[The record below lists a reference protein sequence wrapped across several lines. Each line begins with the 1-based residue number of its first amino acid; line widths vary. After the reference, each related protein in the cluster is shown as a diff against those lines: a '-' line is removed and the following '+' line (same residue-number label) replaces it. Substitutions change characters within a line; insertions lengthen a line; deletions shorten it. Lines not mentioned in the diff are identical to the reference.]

1 MCFSDVIRVLYC
13 LPQFRFAIIWI
24 ANQWLWL
31 DRSWYQN
38 ANKYTRFMQLIRII
52 IQLAK
57 IRGGG
62 GIFILGHS
70 YYSQP
75 GFFQWGAF
83 SHPNGR
89 CHVFIVI
96 SKWNQSFCG
105 FRGNFENEYIFYCCE
120 KLVTSLLLRFFSS
133 SKYRHDFYQ
142 HFTVIKAFFNRK
154 NQEFLEKQLHVWIL
168 HVFWL

>member
-62 GIFILGHS
+62 AFLFWATVTIRSRGFSNEAHFPIRMDDAMFSLWFPSEINHFADFEAISKTNTYSIAVKNWWLHFCYDFFLLLSIDTIFI
-70 YYSQP
+70 
-75 GFFQWGAF
+75 
-83 SHPNGR
+83 N
-89 CHVFIVI
+89 
-96 SKWNQSFCG
+96 
-105 FRGNFENEYIFYCCE
+105 
-120 KLVTSLLLRFFSS
+120 
-133 SKYRHDFYQ
+133 
-142 HFTVIKAFFNRK
+142 
-154 NQEFLEKQLHVWIL
+154 IL
-168 HVFWL
+168 PL

>member
-57 IRGGG
+57 IWGGG
-62 GIFILGHS
+62 HFYFGPQLLFAAGVFPMRRIFPSEWTMPCFHCDFQVKSIIL
-70 YYSQP
+70 
-75 GFFQWGAF
+75 
-83 SHPNGR
+83 R
-89 CHVFIVI
+89 I
-96 SKWNQSFCG
+96 SRQ
-105 FRGNFENEYIFYCCE
+105 FRKRIHI
-120 KLVTSLLLRFFSS
+120 LLLWKTGDFTFATIFF
-133 SKYRHDFYQ
+133 
-142 HFTVIKAFFNRK
+142 FF
-154 NQEFLEKQLHVWIL
+154 
-168 HVFWL
+168 